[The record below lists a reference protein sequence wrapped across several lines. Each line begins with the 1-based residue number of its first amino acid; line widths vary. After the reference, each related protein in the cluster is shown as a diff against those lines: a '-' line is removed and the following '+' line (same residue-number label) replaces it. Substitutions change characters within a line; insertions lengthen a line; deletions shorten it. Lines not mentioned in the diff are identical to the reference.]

1 MSFHGKKKRL
11 NGESCWNKML
21 FTLPSFTPCCTRT
34 QPCGCFPLTVAFGW
48 WKVGGGRWAAGP
60 VTLSPG
66 LVRHAESHRAA
77 GSAPAF

>member
-48 WKVGGGRWAAGP
+48 
-60 VTLSPG
+60 
-66 LVRHAESHRAA
+66 
-77 GSAPAF
+77 